1 MDPDKELGIL
11 LDRKTKKEKV
21 QERIARKSKSLQK
34 RSVRRKQTEDDIHV
48 DRKQKETLDQ
58 NPQEAVAVEEKQS
71 RLTEVLR
78 DRVRGKLRTVKA
90 EQEEKSF
97 DKPYSDTKENQHNSD
112 VSTENEVSF
121 DEGFIFFTSTFE
133 DYSKLKE
140 TDQVI
145 DQKSINDSLQ
155 NVCGLNEQAPLLDHV
170 REILLPELLEV
181 KPPECECSNLDKQK
195 QWDQQLFLPSTSPV
209 IQSCKLP
216 DNMAPRFLEDEG
228 FYIPRKPRVSRNT
241 YYKMENRL
249 LQQDGGKNWFE
260 ESGEIM
266 SLPSPIK
273 PSSYYRVFFPSEIDP
288 RLKTTYRKAM
298 QPQLENCII
307 TKSEEQSKIYQLDL
321 NISSIVFSHHF
332 FFNCEQVLAARLL
345 DLYDCFQQRQQQN
358 VTLLL
363 SEKLK
368 ALISST
374 KLLESNL
381 KTSELSTKTLK
392 DYRSQIRNTRILH
405 DIEHQRDKCLI
416 QSIMKVW
423 KQIKSLR
430 RQQGFVSST
439 VRLQFQK
446 LTYISELDEFEGNI
460 SEENENA
467 PRDERYT
474 DLSNKFS
481 AAGRRQKG
489 CLDSAHTFQTAMD
502 GGINEPLL
510 VPHLTF
516 VTEITA
522 DDMCPLDERQ
532 RREKVKMEKYFIKIY
547 YNNKLVSSTSEAPL
561 HQDFKV
567 IFQQIFRIQVLNWPE
582 SLRLEIFESSRK
594 PTLLAK
600 VYLPL
605 PSNVTLKSKDVLDE
619 AEFSCEQQ
627 VKPSSGAVGSID
639 DTGAPLAPTFQPLH
653 VACISVPRCIDSG
666 KGTGIWQHYDI
677 QKLIEW
683 AKEANI
689 DPNNPDYLDLIEIIM
704 YTKSLEQNES
714 KYFRLEQLQ
723 EEFNFVTAEE
733 ITNCKRFQLL
743 QLRSLGQLDFYGF
756 QQIPLYDREI
766 PDTVFQAYGNQ
777 LEKDMMTDADPIS
790 ARRNSSAT
798 FVRMMRKQATKR
810 IVTIR
815 HKFNLSDIVNDYEE
829 IISMSELSNAIFKL
843 GERKRHLKPQRR
855 ERRKIPAQ
863 AVSDGDVKLLIRI
876 LRAYNIPARKAPP
889 TKVGVANSPS
899 YLPNRMSRGRHIL
912 SGNSAYSGDPLYEVG
927 VHPFVEVTFQD
938 TIYQTSTADGSHPC
952 WNEELQVDF
961 ISPGHDY
968 TFSGLSKI
976 KDNININIF
985 DEFVIEKHEDT
996 CPKNC
1001 SGHSYVRKNWLG
1013 SVMFPFSTLLEQS
1026 KICGTFQ
1033 VNMPPVL
1040 LGYTWSKTYVPPKE
1054 ECHGQ
1059 NLKEYTFLTIFA
1071 TIEPQISSTENNL
1084 ESDKFIDHED
1094 QTLLQKA
1101 YVFKQTCK
1109 ALFPKRRIIT
1119 SAFNNQ
1125 GRNILVT
1132 KYITSLN
1139 PPQQLLDMCADEPNS
1154 TSDLISRFVSLIPC
1168 ISDTGDENDD
1178 VDLWMTSENFLE
1190 LGIGSKE
1197 EHAVL
1202 LCNYFL
1208 YIGKKAWVLLGT
1220 SVLEGKVAYVA
1231 TQENGEYFL
1240 WNPLSGQCYKQF
1252 DAFCPLQSVDCLI
1265 SWENVWFNIQQN
1277 SSPMCVS
1284 FDISKESLWKQFLPY
1299 HVQDL
1304 KMQTVQQEELFYTP
1318 TDVSLVMELQNRI
1331 EKTLK
1336 KKFMEWRSQ
1345 QPTRWH
1351 RQCTSVLRQILSNL
1365 EFRNGQTAR
1374 EKEENNLEAF
1384 QEHYWVTGF
1393 PIQMPYLDL
1402 QSITEAVYQTGIHSS
1417 EVPNTEFALAVYI
1430 HPYPNNMLSVWI
1442 YLVSLVRHQ

>member
-363 SEKLK
+363 SEK
-368 ALISST
+368 
-374 KLLESNL
+374 
-381 KTSELSTKTLK
+381 
-392 DYRSQIRNTRILH
+392 
-405 DIEHQRDKCLI
+405 
-416 QSIMKVW
+416 
-423 KQIKSLR
+423 
-430 RQQGFVSST
+430 
-439 VRLQFQK
+439 
-446 LTYISELDEFEGNI
+446 
-460 SEENENA
+460 
-467 PRDERYT
+467 
-474 DLSNKFS
+474 
-481 AAGRRQKG
+481 G

-627 VKPSSGAVGSID
+627 VKPSSGAVGSNVPFFLDEKEREELCILTSGKLMYSLSWTVD